1 MDGVVVFPFEIK
13 RLSCR
18 TVGDVSGIF
27 QKKGL
32 VTATIGDWL
41 RGSRPPVG
49 LYSAQ
54 GRGLRLS

>member
-32 VTATIGDWL
+32 ARIFRETGIA
-41 RGSRPPVG
+41 
-49 LYSAQ
+49 
-54 GRGLRLS
+54 